1 MFSFKDLISKL
12 IRTSRIG
19 VVIDIRLFHKDRE
32 AWHAAVHG
40 VTKSWTWLSNSND
53 IPFIIAKQWGMW
65 ELLLQMKKPW
75 LRYEAPSYRDQR
87 QRSLLFVILYSR
99 VLFSWYLILCNT
111 VRYYLEHKIIFT
123 KLRLM

>member
-19 VVIDIRLFHKDRE
+19 VMIDIRLFHKDRE

-99 VLFSWYLILCNT
+99 VLFSWYLVL
-111 VRYYLEHKIIFT
+111 YYVIQ
-123 KLRLM
+123 